1 MNGRTDGRCDKID
14 PANANGPC
22 TPEHAFKLTNNADGD
37 LLLIRVRRAG
47 GSVTLA
53 APTVALDK
61 RLQFG
66 TYVQGSTTPVKGMVQ
81 FTGAFTIAAAGEFR
95 LDPNASVQ
103 FEDVTLSAGARTFP
117 FFYIADKSEE
127 RITVTGTLTIPD
139 GERVRLPA
147 LVVSKGFT
155 VKGGTNAEKKT
166 SEFRVGGP
174 PSTGGVP
181 VEIPLTV
188 RRGATLRIDGV
199 DLVVHL
205 GKEILVEGVIE
216 DVTKGAKHPL
226 RVALLNSM
234 NSATAPGNR
243 QAASLVGKGSYE
255 PLLQGFDHNDCLR
268 IRGTGMIP
276 AGIFAI
282 SMGNLCVEL
291 KRVGRITA
299 SGSLANDI
307 FDNTDVT
314 TDLIFR
320 EDVIVDGDVVQW
332 NDSRILFAKTATI
345 RGDVILRDGG
355 TPYTNTDDYGEA
367 NTAADSGVRTGWE
380 DALNNNQYTCEYSN
394 RLRRLSATKD
404 GGVWTVHIPG
414 VHFAGAATIA
424 GDLNVYSNTL
434 TETTT
439 GATADA
445 TKCAPRVL
453 FMAPLAEKNATR
465 DIRLLSSVGGSLV
478 VDDTVS
484 FGGKGRIYLDSD
496 SLRTFDT
503 STSQYVFSRK
513 TAHSLRVG
521 GDLSAG
527 GKTIGM
533 AYPSTSS
540 IDGMCTGK
548 DISLTFGNHLVLMDA
563 AESVV
568 VGDAT
573 SGLTLDALVTLGDLR
588 VEPGKGPLT
597 VMTLRVAP
605 DAELTANKDV
615 KVTESLILQGEL
627 SGELD
632 ETSTIKTLTYG
643 NRNTDLVKKAALV
656 PMLDALSIHI
666 GRGELRLD
674 EMVQTKTLG
683 LCSGT
688 LSLMDTESTTDSTLH
703 VTEQITVQNGMLAK
717 NTNDPGS
724 ISTDKATT
732 ASTDDRYILKYVTP
746 GPHTVTDALEWFD
759 PRDVIVDHAK
769 AEITVTGDRSLMG
782 KLTVSRGKLMVDGE
796 LMVGTSALHR
806 DSATNVDNYSTV
818 VTAGELHTKG
828 QNVVVHGKVTV
839 SGKSK
844 LVTGGGDLHV
854 LGRVSK
860 GKYIGETAQVT
871 IEKEAV
877 INLGAGTL
885 MLGPE
890 DTAKRDNLENNRTTP
905 QVDLV
910 LTGKLL
916 ADTLHV
922 PGGSKRTH
930 IVSKCRQKPTK
941 TVFPRSCSTERRLR
955 TTS

>member
-1 MNGRTDGRCDKID
+1 MVPGAFAQTTETYYVDLVHGADDDACDW
-14 PANANGPC
+14 NNPC
-22 TPEHAFKLTNNADGD
+22 TLSRAWAQLSNRERVF
-37 LLLIRVRRAG
+37 IRVRRAG
-47 GSVTLA
+47 GTVQVP
-53 APTVALDK
+53 APTSLLTKSVD
-61 RLQFG
+61 FG
-66 TYVQGSTTPVKGMVQ
+66 TYAEGSASAVEGTLI
-81 FTGAFTIAAAGEFR
+81 FTGNLKIAPEGQFGVYH
-95 LDPNASVQ
+95 DKGKVQ
-103 FEDVTLSAGARTFP
+103 FEDITLEAGARSKNLFSEKASREGR
-117 FFYIADKSEE
+117 IA
-127 RITVTGTLTIPD
+127 ITGTLTIPD
-139 GERVRLPA
+139 GETAA
-147 LVVSKGFT
+147 LHKFVVTESFT
-155 VKGGTNAEKKT
+155 VKGTA
-166 SEFRVGGP
+166 SRFRITDSLAVH
-174 PSTGGVP
+174 
-181 VEIPLTV
+181 
-188 RRGATLRIDGV
+188 RGATLSLDDV
-199 DLVVHL
+199 DLVVYVRNGL
-205 GKEILVEGVIE
+205 TVDGAIK
-216 DVTKGAKHPL
+216 DVTKGTSRPVRMA
-226 RVALLNSM
+226 ALNLASGD
-234 NSATAPGNR
+234 GNR
-243 QAASLVGKGSYE
+243 GHVSSNFFRSHRYWPSRGVGQNNCK
-255 PLLQGFDHNDCLR
+255 R
-268 IRGTGMIP
+268 IQGTGTIP
-276 AGIFAI
+276 AGIFVIA
-282 SMGNLCVEL
+282 MGNVCVNL
-291 KRVGRITA
+291 KRVGPVTV
-299 SGSLANDI
+299 SGSLANDV
-307 FDNTDVT
+307 FTKHKVT

-320 EDVIVDGDVVQW
+320 EDVIVDGDVAQW
-332 NDSRILFAKTATI
+332 NDSRILFEKTATI
-345 RGDVILRDGG
+345 HGDMILRDGG
-355 TPYTNTDDYGEA
+355 LPYTNTTDYGEGNLTTSIRRGA
-367 NTAADSGVRTGWE
+367 PSNNPTGSPIRSGE
-380 DALNNNQYTCEYSN
+380 KYTCEY
-394 RLRRLSATKD
+394 LIEKRRPDFQEGAT
-404 GGVWTVHIPG
+404 HQIPG
-414 VHFAGAATIA
+414 VQFAGEVTIA
-424 GDLNVYSNTL
+424 GDLAVHSTKIS
-434 TETTT
+434 ETTSHASDQT
-439 GATADA
+439 MTS
-445 TKCAPRVL
+445 CAPRVL
-453 FMAPLAEKNATR
+453 FLAPFLEDDAKA
-465 DIRLLSSVGGSLV
+465 DIHLVSSVGRSLV
-478 VDDTVS
+478 IEDTVS
-484 FGGKGRIYLDSD
+484 FGGKGRVYLDSHAKTV
-496 SLRTFDT
+496 SGTARRT
-503 STSQYVFSRK
+503 V
-513 TAHSLRVG
+513 HSLRVG
-521 GDLSAG
+521 SDLAAG

-533 AYPSTSS
+533 AHPSTSS

-548 DISLTFGNHLVLMDA
+548 DISLTFGNHLVLTDA

-573 SGLTLDALVTLGDLR
+573 SGLTLDALMTLGDLR
-588 VEPGKGPLT
+588 VEPDKGPLT
-597 VMTLRVAP
+597 VTTLHVGSG
-605 DAELTANKDV
+605 AELMASKDV

-632 ETSTIKTLTYG
+632 EASTIKTLTYG

-688 LSLMDTESTTDSTLH
+688 LSLMDVESTTDSTLH

-717 NTNDPGS
+717 DTNDPGS